1 MKGIHKLG
9 GTFTAEMI
17 DVNSQSSTEELK
29 GLRHEG
35 SLATLHGSDR
45 DLFPN
50 LAPRNEKQITIEKV
64 LVEQPSVATL
74 DGGVQTDVGELDS

>member
-1 MKGIHKLG
+1 MQAVRGIHRLG

-35 SLATLHGSDR
+35 SLATLHGSDEN
-45 DLFPN
+45 DLPN
-50 LAPRNEKQITIEKV
+50 LAPRVEKQIVIEKV
-64 LVEQPSVATL
+64 LIEQPSVATL
-74 DGGVQTDVGELDS
+74 DGGV